1 MPVNLLVVTTN
12 KLTGFLMFFDIK
24 KKESL
29 LCYNFVD

>member
-24 KKESL
+24 KKGVSL
-29 LCYNFVD
+29 VL